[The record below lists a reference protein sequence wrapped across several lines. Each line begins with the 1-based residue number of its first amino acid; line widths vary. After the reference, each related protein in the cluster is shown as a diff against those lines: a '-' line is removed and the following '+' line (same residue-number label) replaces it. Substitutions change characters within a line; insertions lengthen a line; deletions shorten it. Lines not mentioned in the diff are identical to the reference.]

1 MKLYASSAKQ
11 VLALWGKATQR
22 EHVGQMCRVGGGD
35 GNGMGQTLLSRAFAE
50 GADELPYLAV
60 KSYGK
65 SLQKV
70 MVSRHSELW

>member
-1 MKLYASSAKQ
+1 MKLYASLVKQ

-22 EHVGQMCRVGGGD
+22 EHAGQMCRVGGD
-35 GNGMGQTLLSRAFAE
+35 GNGMGQTSLSRSFAE
-50 GADELPYLAV
+50 GTDELPQLV
-60 KSYGK
+60 MKSYGN